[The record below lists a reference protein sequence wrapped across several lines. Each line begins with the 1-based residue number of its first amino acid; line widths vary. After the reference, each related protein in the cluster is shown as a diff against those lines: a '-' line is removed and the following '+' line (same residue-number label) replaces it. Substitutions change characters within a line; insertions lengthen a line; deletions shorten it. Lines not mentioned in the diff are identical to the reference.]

1 MRDVFAVWRN
11 TRSIVLVALT
21 AGVYAA
27 VLIPFKAI
35 PVIPGITEI
44 RPANCIPPVCSLL
57 FGPAAAW
64 GCAIGNLIGDF
75 FGSIGPGSI
84 FGFVGNF
91 LLGYLPYRLWMA
103 FAPGWR
109 PRGSAAQLPL
119 YVLVTVVSSAACALV
134 IGFGADWLGLAPY
147 SFLFPFITFNN
158 ALMGVVLGPILLVLL
173 HPRAAR
179 WGLLTEDVQDEQDL
193 RNGILAPL
201 GALAVIAM
209 CGAAWVL
216 LRHPG
221 LLSAWLPPVPARQ
234 GESPPPF
241 VFTPIRTGSGLLSL
255 VLLLGTGVL
264 ARAPRLFG
272 GREAE
277 RAADA
282 SAATGPALDVAEV
295 TFRYRGGERAA
306 LNGLSLSLQPGTFVA
321 LMGST
326 GAGKSTLCR
335 CTNGLVPQFHAGE
348 FSGRVSVFGR
358 DVSRSPVREQAEW
371 VGLVFQDFD
380 AQLVSSNAV
389 LEVAFALEN
398 LGMPRPEMQARV
410 SDALALVGLEGFAGR
425 DPETLSGG
433 EKQRL
438 ALASVMAARP
448 KLLVLDEP
456 TTDLDPQGKAEVFGA
471 ARDLARQGLTVLMA
485 EHEPDHAV
493 AADRVVALAQ
503 GAVAYDGPAAGL
515 LTDPVRCL
523 GLGIRPPEVPACF
536 AALGLVERPASIEQA
551 VDLGRSL
558 GLQLDTEALSR
569 LQADESARG
578 ASYGDPI
585 ITVDRLTHAYAP
597 ATEAVAGVSLQIREG
612 EFIAILGQNGSG
624 KTTLAKHLNG
634 LLQPTGGTVTVA
646 GGAKGPA
653 ELAQTV
659 GYVFQDPDHQIFCAT
674 VRDEVAFGPK
684 TLGLDPAT
692 VAARVSAALVDV
704 GLSHLAAADPFSLTK
719 GERQAVAVAS
729 ALACDPKVLV
739 LDEPTTGLDGPQQE
753 RMMGLL
759 RQLNGRGR
767 TIVII
772 THSMWAAAGYA
783 HRVVVM
789 SRGRIIADGPTRDV
803 FGSREMLAQARLEPT
818 ATAALSQTLF
828 GVTLLS
834 PVEFGRVVRRQA
846 NPDQQG

>member
-1 MRDVFAVWRN
+1 VRDIFAVWRN
-11 TRSIVLVALT
+11 TRAIVLVALT
-21 AGVYAA
+21 AAVYAA

-103 FAPGWR
+103 FAPSWR
-109 PRGSAAQLPL
+109 PRGSGAQLPL

-147 SFLFPFITFNN
+147 TFLFPFITFNN

-173 HPRAAR
+173 YPRAAR

-193 RNGILAPL
+193 RNGLLAPL
-201 GALAVIAM
+201 GALAVIAV

-216 LRHPG
+216 LRRPD
-221 LLSAWLPPVPARQ
+221 LLSAWVQPAPVRPGGSLPPFA
-234 GESPPPF
+234 
-241 VFTPIRTGSGLLSL
+241 FTPIRASSGVLGL
-255 VLLLGTGVL
+255 VLLLGTAVL
-264 ARAPRLFG
+264 ARAPKLFA
-272 GREAE
+272 GRETA
-277 RAADA
+277 RAAEE
-282 SAATGPALDVAEV
+282 AAAAGPALEMAEV

-306 LNGLSLSLQPGTFVA
+306 LSGLSLSLEPGTFVA

-348 FSGRVSVFGR
+348 FSGRVSVFAR
-358 DVSRSPVREQAEW
+358 DASRSPIREQAEW

-380 AQLVSSNAV
+380 AQLVSSDAA

-398 LGMPRPEMQARV
+398 LGMPRPEMQTRV
-410 SDALALVGLEGFAGR
+410 TDALALVGLAGFEGR

-438 ALASVMAARP
+438 ALASVVAARP

-456 TTDLDPQGKAEVFGA
+456 TTDLDPQGKAEVFEA
-471 ARDLARQGLTVLMA
+471 ARSLARQGLTVLMA

-493 AADRVVALAQ
+493 AADRVVALAH
-503 GAVAYDGPAAGL
+503 GAVAYDGPGAGL
-515 LTDPVRCL
+515 LTDPARCL

-536 AALGLVERPASIEQA
+536 AALGLAERPTSIEQA

-558 GLQLDTEALSR
+558 GLQLDTDARSR
-569 LQADESARG
+569 LQADESARE
-578 ASYGDPI
+578 ARYGDPI
-585 ITVDRLTHAYAP
+585 ITVDQLAHAYAP
-597 ATEAVAGVSLQIREG
+597 ETEAVAGVSLQIREG

-634 LLQPTGGTVTVA
+634 LLQPTAGTVTVS
-646 GGAKGPA
+646 GGGRGPA
-653 ELAQTV
+653 ELARTV

-674 VRDEVAFGPK
+674 VREEVAFGPK

-692 VAARVSAALVDV
+692 VDQRVSAALLDV
-704 GLSHLAAADPFSLTK
+704 GLTHLADADPFTLIK

-739 LDEPTTGLDGPQQE
+739 LDEPTTGLDGPQQG

-759 RQLNGRGR
+759 RQLNERGR
-767 TIVII
+767 TVVII
-772 THSMWAAAGYA
+772 THSMWTAASYA

-789 SRGRIIADGPTRDV
+789 SRGHIIADGPTRDV
-803 FGSREMLAQARLEPT
+803 FGNREVLAQAHLEPT
-818 ATAALSQTLF
+818 ATAALSQTLL

-834 PVEFGRVVRRQA
+834 PEEFGRVVRRQVNA
-846 NPDQQG
+846 NQQG